1 MTYQVI
7 ARKWRPQTFEEV
19 TGQEHITRTLRN
31 AVEHERLHHAYLFS
45 GARGVGKTTTARLLA
60 KAVNCHRADRPTP
73 TPCRT
78 TDPDAC
84 PSCREVADGRS
95 IDVME
100 IDAASNT
107 GVDNVRDAIIN
118 TVGTRP
124 ARDRYKVFII
134 DEVHMLS
141 TPAFNA
147 LLKTLE
153 EPPPRVLFIMATT
166 HAHKIPETILSR
178 SQQFEFR
185 TISAVKIAER
195 LRLIADA
202 EKIEVTDDAL
212 KEVARAG
219 EGSMRDAQSA
229 FDQVISFSE
238 GKIETADVEAALGI
252 AGRELLS
259 RVMRAVAAQKPA
271 EALAVV
277 DELAARG
284 HELRNFCRDLMAH
297 LRDLLVVRVA
307 GDSAQADA
315 TEAERR
321 ALVDEARD
329 FSESDL
335 VRFFHSLTETE
346 GRLRESAHPRYQ
358 LEVGLVKLVEMRRL
372 APLGRIVER
381 LNALEE
387 SLRTGRAPAGG
398 AGTPPAPAAP
408 PVSVPPRRGMAGGGG
423 GASSFS
429 PSEAVASSTE
439 AFAAPAFARPA
450 AQSGET
456 DGARA
461 TVSPPARGRTQAQAS
476 PAHASTNGAV
486 SINGAASTNDAA
498 STNVG
503 LSPDIGLSPDSG
515 LSFDIGLSSDSG
527 VSTDGTASINGGAPN
542 DSAAPNSGGVPD
554 DGGMRPAATPNLK
567 LVPPPVQSGGGAPSF
582 AGDAASRAA
591 DAPFPLADGAGLGGG
606 LFDATR
612 PFVEGARAGED
623 RVGRPVSFMP
633 TTHASAQAM
642 PSAQATPVD
651 ASDARVK
658 TDELRGRTDERP
670 PAPVQSNKHT
680 PVQSNERV
688 FVQSNERPSVG
699 SDERTAIESDDPA
712 APFKRGLEERGKP
725 LLAVALDG
733 ARRVTIE
740 ADEVCVEFAPEG
752 KHLRDTLMRPEHMRL
767 LREVCCESLGRGV
780 GVAVRMR
787 APGEAEDEQVTA
799 LDEARRD
806 QRLLRERA
814 EGHPVVQQV
823 LKTFRAEIVDVRRS
837 DGAQPQ

>member
-1 MTYQVI
+1 MSYQVI

-60 KAVNCHRADRPTP
+60 KAVNCHRADAPTP

-78 TDPDAC
+78 TDADAC
-84 PSCREVADGRS
+84 PSCREIAEGRS

-107 GVDNVRDAIIN
+107 GVDNVREAIIN

-141 TPAFNA
+141 PAAFNA

-166 HAHKIPETILSR
+166 HPHKVPETILSR

-185 TISAVKIAER
+185 TISAPKIAER

-202 EKIEVTDDAL
+202 EKIKVTDDAL
-212 KEVARAG
+212 REIARAG

-252 AGRELLS
+252 AGRELLA
-259 RVMRAVAAQKPA
+259 RVMRAVAEQRSA
-271 EALAVV
+271 EAFAVV

-284 HELRNFCRDLMAH
+284 HELRNFCRDLLAH
-297 LRDLLVVRVA
+297 LRDLLVVKVA
-307 GDSAQADA
+307 GEAAMPDA
-315 TEAERR
+315 SKIELKE
-321 ALVDEARD
+321 LLDEARD

-346 GRLRESAHPRYQ
+346 TLLRESAHPRYQ

-372 APLGRIVER
+372 APLGQIVER

-387 SLRTGRAPAGG
+387 SLRTGRAPASSGG
-398 AGTPPAPAAP
+398 GSQTPPAVP
-408 PVSVPPRRGMAGGGG
+408 PTSSTPPRRGMAGGGG
-423 GASSFS
+423 SSSASSFS
-429 PSEAVASSTE
+429 PLDESTTPLPNTAQPNNVPALKVEEADNTI
-439 AFAAPAFARPA
+439 AP
-450 AQSGET
+450 
-456 DGARA
+456 
-461 TVSPPARGRTQAQAS
+461 SPSQVNVYTQAQ
-476 PAHASTNGAV
+476 V
-486 SINGAASTNDAA
+486 S
-498 STNVG
+498 
-503 LSPDIGLSPDSG
+503 
-515 LSFDIGLSSDSG
+515 
-527 VSTDGTASINGGAPN
+527 
-542 DSAAPNSGGVPD
+542 
-554 DGGMRPAATPNLK
+554 PAATPNLK
-567 LVPPPVQSGGGAPSF
+567 LVPPPLHSLQSGGAPSF
-582 AGDAASRAA
+582 AGDAAKRAS
-591 DAPFPLADGAGLGGG
+591 DAPFALADGASAGAG

-623 RVGRPVSFMP
+623 RVGQPVSLV
-633 TTHASAQAM
+633 TATHATATSTVTHAQA
-642 PSAQATPVD
+642 SATDATR
-651 ASDARVK
+651 SNSTRSNTS
-658 TDELRGRTDERP
+658 TDE
-670 PAPVQSNKHT
+670 PAKVSSNDPAH
-680 PVQSNERV
+680 VSSNDRAQVE
-688 FVQSNERPSVG
+688 
-699 SDERTAIESDDPA
+699 TDDPA
-712 APFKRGLEERGKP
+712 SLFKRGLEDRGKP

-733 ARRVTIE
+733 ARRVSVE
-740 ADEVCVEFAPEG
+740 ADEVRVEFAPEG

-767 LREVCCESLGRGV
+767 LREVCCEVLGRGV
-780 GVAVRMR
+780 GVAVRVR
-787 APGEAEDEQVTA
+787 APGEVEDEQLTA
-799 LDEARRD
+799 EDEARRE

-823 LKTFRAEIVDVRRS
+823 LKTFRAEIVDVRRTDS
-837 DGAQPQ
+837 AQPQ